1 MTRAPTERAKALV
14 RQFEGYREKAYLC
27 PAQVWTIAYGHTLAV
42 REGQVCSK
50 RQAELWLTED
60 LGKAAREVERILGA
74 SLVAELTDNQHDAL
88 CDFVFNLGPQP
99 RAALWARLK
108 ARDFDGVP
116 AQLTR
121 FVYSGAIKLA
131 GLVRR
136 RNAEVELWSLD
147 EPGSAEHEAY
157 SAELRVVD
165 TPPAKAAEA
174 PSKAHLAAVG
184 VAACGAVAEG
194 AKTVTNL
201 VQPYADKSDIVQ
213 HMLSYAA
220 TAGAVA
226 AVAVAALVWIQHRAA
241 KR

>member
-27 PAQVWTIAYGHTLAV
+27 PAQVWTIGYGHTLAV

-60 LGKAAREVERILGA
+60 LTKAAREVERILGPA
-74 SLVAELTDNQHDAL
+74 LVGELTDNQHDAL

-99 RAALWARLK
+99 NATLWKRLK
-108 ARDFDGVP
+108 ARDFDAVP
-116 AQLTR
+116 AQLAR
-121 FVYSGAIKLA
+121 FVYSGKTKLA

-165 TPPAKAAEA
+165 TPPAPATKPQTA
-174 PSKAHLAAVG
+174 SLAASAAACVTTCG
-184 VAACGAVAEG
+184 VAVKAV
-194 AKTVTNL
+194 
-201 VQPYADKSDIVQ
+201 SDSIAPF
-213 HMLSYAA
+213 AA
-220 TAGAVA
+220 QSPVVGQVVAALATVA
-226 AVAVAALVWIQHRAA
+226 AVLVTLTLALNWLKHRQD
-241 KR
+241 RQ